1 MERLRSRREEWG
13 EEVGRSGARRWEGV
27 GFLRGGTSPNPDL
40 LPANVECLLGAG
52 WRDGLDPTDTPPIAS
67 RFLPRGG
74 VGGKQMERPG
84 RY

>member
-13 EEVGRSGARRWEGV
+13 EEVGRGGV
-27 GFLRGGTSPNPDL
+27 
-40 LPANVECLLGAG
+40 PAGRYLSESRPTAGECGVCLLGAG

-74 VGGKQMERPG
+74 VGGKQTERPA